1 MLRTTLIRSTFFVAL
16 VAWGAAGC
24 SSAAPPSESPT
35 GQSGSPAT
43 GAATVPR
50 PFESLLVLSQDNQK
64 ALHDAEELA
73 VSECMKAQGFRDTPQ
88 AFESAQP
95 ADGPGMGDVAAART
109 RGYGIAEARQ
119 RGRLAVAENDPD
131 KDPDLGRLTAQE
143 RQAFTAALIG
153 PAPTGPNDPSRATIA
168 LPGGATVS
176 VNTNGCA
183 SKGRAAVYGDDLRW
197 EEPLFGTVED
207 LRAKAY
213 DGLSTDPAYESAV
226 QQWRTC
232 MRGKGFNYEGPDV
245 ALLCPRQADQLGRG
259 HRRFASHGDPGGHG
273 RRRMRP
279 VDRHDR
285 GRFAPVGRVGEEGGR
300 RQRGCDRRVPG
311 AAADV
316 RHPGE
321 VPGRVGQRLSA
332 RRTLTDVL
340 GRVGPRSGASRPA
353 PTSSRSQGR
362 PGRPRRPGRPG
373 RPGPRSST
381 VEAGD
386 RDRGAAG
393 DGGGRGPGHR
403 RADQSPAEIAAAS
416 RPPAL
421 STITAPVERRTLDAK
436 VVTRGTVAAASAVD
450 VECQPVAA
458 GASAATK
465 PVFTRHPPAPG
476 TAVSEGELLAEV
488 NGRPVL
494 LLQGDTPAFRELAP
508 GAKGADVSQLQAAL
522 GRLGFDP

>member
-73 VSECMKAQGFRDTPQ
+73 VSECMKAQGFRYTPQ

-119 RGRLAVAENDPD
+119 RGETAVAENDPD

-197 EEPLFGTVED
+197 QQLFGTVED

-232 MRGKGFNYEGPDV
+232 MRGKGFNYEGPD
-245 ALLCPRQADQLGRG
+245 
-259 HRRFASHGDPGGHG
+259 
-273 RRRMRP
+273 
-279 VDRHDR
+279 
-285 GRFAPVGRVGEEGGR
+285 
-300 RQRGCDRRVPG
+300 
-311 AAADV
+311 AA
-316 RHPGE
+316 R
-321 VPGRVGQRLSA
+321 
-332 RRTLTDVL
+332 DVL
-340 GRVGPRSGASRPA
+340 GKQINSGGDIDGLRATEIQVA
-353 PTSSRSQGR
+353 TADAECVQ
-362 PGRPRRPGRPG
+362 
-373 RPGPRSST
+373 ST
-381 VEAGD
+381 GMTGVV
-386 RDRGAAG
+386 
-393 DGGGRGPGHR
+393 
-403 RADQSPAEIAAAS
+403 SPLLAAS
-416 RPPAL
+416 EKKVADANEGV
-421 STITAPVERRTLDAK
+421 IVEFQELQQTS
-436 VVTRGTVAAASAVD
+436 VTRAKSLVGS
-450 VECQPVAA
+450 
-458 GASAATK
+458 G
-465 PVFTRHPPAPG
+465 
-476 TAVSEGELLAEV
+476 
-488 NGRPVL
+488 NG
-494 LLQGDTPAFRELAP
+494 
-508 GAKGADVSQLQAAL
+508 
-522 GRLGFDP
+522 